1 MADVFHFADGKGD
14 GMATEGVEIT
24 RFNQVILTSIA
35 HTFFWSIERF
45 IFSRRKRPLFCVTI
59 RDNNFLLPVFCVYQ
73 YARIIYQFYE
83 IYLLNIPCF

>member
-1 MADVFHFADGKGD
+1 MADVFHFADGKDD

-35 HTFFWSIERF
+35 QTFFWSIERF
-45 IFSRRKRPLFCVTI
+45 IFNRRTPPVIVYFLEFRCSEIVVTTP
-59 RDNNFLLPVFCVYQ
+59 DNNFLCS
-73 YARIIYQFYE
+73 E